1 MVSSA
6 VNIASCSFIS
16 DEAYLIVAAH
26 SRCSSLS
33 VVK

>member
-16 DEAYLIVAAH
+16 EAYLIVAAY

-33 VVK
+33 VAK